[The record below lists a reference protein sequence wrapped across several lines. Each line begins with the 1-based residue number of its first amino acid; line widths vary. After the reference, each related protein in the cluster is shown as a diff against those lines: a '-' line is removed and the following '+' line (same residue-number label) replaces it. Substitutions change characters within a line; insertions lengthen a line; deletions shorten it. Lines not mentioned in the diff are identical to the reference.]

1 MVYKKL
7 ILHQH
12 KIHLNWDQRIKN
24 YKKSHT
30 LIRMADPCLDKQPD
44 FLDLYNYSR
53 LDNHYMQMQ
62 LFDVVLV
69 DIQPVFLL
77 ALSSLAKL
85 SVLGQT

>member
-1 MVYKKL
+1 
-7 ILHQH
+7 
-12 KIHLNWDQRIKN
+12 
-24 YKKSHT
+24 
-30 LIRMADPCLDKQPD
+30 MADPCLDKQPD